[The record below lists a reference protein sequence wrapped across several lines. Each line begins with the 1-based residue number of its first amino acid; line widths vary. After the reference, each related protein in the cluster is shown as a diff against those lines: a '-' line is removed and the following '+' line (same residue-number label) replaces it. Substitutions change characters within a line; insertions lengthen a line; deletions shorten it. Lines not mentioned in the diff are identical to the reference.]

1 MSTNIE
7 WTDETWNPLTG
18 CGYVSPGCLNC
29 YAARDTAGRLRNHPA
44 HKGLAV
50 RSHGFPARFEGEIR
64 LLPDRLDQPRRWKK
78 PRRIFVNSMSDLF
91 HPDVPINY
99 VAEVWAAMLA
109 TPRHTYQVLT
119 KRPQILAH
127 RLGVWLDVDAQ
138 PGIWLG
144 TSIELDE
151 YAFRAD
157 RLRDAPAALRFLSLE
172 PLLGPLPSL
181 SLTDID
187 WVIVGAESGPA
198 ARPMQ
203 LEWVRDIRDR
213 CQAAGVPLFVKQLTN
228 PKGRVYKDISEFPP
242 DLRIREMP
250 DA

>member
-1 MSTNIE
+1 
-7 WTDETWNPLTG
+7 
-18 CGYVSPGCLNC
+18 
-29 YAARDTAGRLRNHPA
+29 
-44 HKGLAV
+44 
-50 RSHGFPARFEGEIR
+50 
-64 LLPDRLDQPRRWKK
+64 
-78 PRRIFVNSMSDLF
+78 MSDLF